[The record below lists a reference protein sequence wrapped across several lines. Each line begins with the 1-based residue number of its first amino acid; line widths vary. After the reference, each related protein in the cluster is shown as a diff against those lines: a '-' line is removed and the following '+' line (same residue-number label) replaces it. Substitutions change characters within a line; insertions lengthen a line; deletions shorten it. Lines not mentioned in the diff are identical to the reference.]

1 MTDLKIFNYNDN
13 SIEFEV
19 INGQVFANATAM
31 CHAFGKDVNQW
42 KRLPQTKRYADALE
56 KSLCNNHIVLFE
68 TKNGGA
74 NPGTW
79 IHEKLILKLASW
91 LDVNF
96 ELWCDT
102 KIAELLRTGKVELNP
117 KDDAN
122 LTKHLDVTVQKGFSK
137 KINALNFS
145 HGGVTETIEYNRKNC
160 LLHTKKRP
168 FEIIQIGKDLG
179 LKSKQCTS
187 AKEVIRTL
195 KPELACT
202 MSFTD
207 SLVFGHGINHEV
219 ASETSLG
226 LVRPLFAKLIELGI
240 DPKTLGNG

>member
-31 CHAFGKDVNQW
+31 CKVFGKTPPKW
-42 KRLPQTKRYADALE
+42 LGLESTKRYISALE
-56 KSLCNNHIVLFE
+56 KASTEKRHLVEIKH
-68 TKNGGA
+68 GGA

-102 KIAELLRTGKVELNP
+102 KIAELLRTGKVELNQSINT
-117 KDDAN
+117 N
-122 LTKHLDVTVQKGFSK
+122 LTQHLDVTVQKGFSK

-207 SLVFGHGINHEV
+207 SLVFGHDIAHEV
-219 ASETSLG
+219 AAGTSLKF
-226 LVRPLFAKLIELGI
+226 VRPLFAKLIELGI

>member
-1 MTDLKIFNYNDN
+1 MTYLKIFNYNDN

-19 INGQVFANATAM
+19 INGQVFANATVM
-31 CHAFGKDVNQW
+31 CQAFGKRPNDFLN
-42 KRLPQTKRYADALE
+42 LASTKRYLE
-56 KSLCNNHIVLFE
+56 AI
-68 TKNGGA
+68 TKKTGSENLVEIRNGGA

-79 IHEKLILKLASW
+79 IHERLILKLASW

-96 ELWCDT
+96 EIWCDT
-102 KIAELLRTGKVELNP
+102 KIAELLRTGKVELNQSN
-117 KDDAN
+117 DTN
-122 LTKHLDVTVQKGFSK
+122 LTQHLDVTIQKGFSK

-145 HGGVTETIEYNRKNC
+145 HGGVTETIDYNRKNC

-168 FEIIQIGKDLG
+168 NEVIQIGKDFG

-187 AKEVIRTL
+187 AKEVIRNL

-207 SLVFGHGINHEV
+207 SLVFGHGIAHEV
-219 ASETSLG
+219 AAETSLD
-226 LVRPLFAKLIELGI
+226 LVRPLFKKLIELGVN
-240 DPKTLGNG
+240 PKTLGNG